1 MAEQLR
7 RRRALQREK
16 EYIEEQR
23 LDGRA
28 AARVQRQ
35 LVRIAGYE
43 AAERNLMHYEGSF
56 RRYGQMDRYF

>member
-28 AARVQRQ
+28 AARIQRR

-43 AAERNLMHYEGSF
+43 AAERNLMHYEGTI
-56 RRYGQMDRYF
+56 D

>member
-43 AAERNLMHYEGSF
+43 AAERNLMHYEGTF
-56 RRYGQMDRYF
+56 TR